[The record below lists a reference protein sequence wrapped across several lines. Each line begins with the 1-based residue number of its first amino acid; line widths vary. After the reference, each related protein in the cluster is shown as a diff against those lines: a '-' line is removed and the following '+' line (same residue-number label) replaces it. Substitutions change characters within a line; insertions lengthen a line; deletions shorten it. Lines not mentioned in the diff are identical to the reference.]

1 MISLLGRSIVLLG
14 LLVAVVGTLV
24 AFVSAA
30 RENRTGMI
38 LARKAAYVFAAT
50 MILATGLME
59 YALLTHDFSVDY
71 VAQVGSRATPTVITI
86 VSLWSALEGSI
97 LLWGLF
103 LGVFTLIFARQSR
116 KLDLQQ
122 SAYSLGVL
130 LAICVFFAFL
140 IASIANPFAPSDPI
154 PLDGP
159 GPNPLLQ
166 NHPLMIIHPPSLYAG
181 FVGMSV
187 PFAIGAG
194 ALLAGRL
201 DVLWM
206 RLLRRWA
213 LVIWS
218 FLTLGILL
226 GGWWSYEVL
235 GWGGYWAWDPV
246 ENGSFMPWLTLTA
259 FLHSAMVT
267 ERRKMFSAWSIVLI
281 LMSFLLTL
289 LGTFLTRSGVLESV
303 HNFAGGAI
311 GPAFFAFIG
320 ITMFFCV
327 VLLALGLDRMP
338 KADRSPQLASRESAF
353 LINNLLLVAFTFTVL
368 LGTLFPLLVEALS
381 ENSDRISVGRPFF
394 DVVSTPICILLLFMM
409 AVGPNMPWGR
419 AKPEDWNRFAN
430 SFIGGLALCGIAYLF
445 GMSSPMGLL
454 TYFVAGMASFV
465 SFQEILR
472 PAWIRRKSKN
482 EAFHIAFSRSLTK
495 DHRRI
500 GGHIAHLGVFLL
512 AISLATAETHRQDT
526 RAALTQNVPQEVFGY
541 ELSYIEK
548 ETVVQPH
555 RTSEV
560 AHIDVANDN
569 GTPLGSLSPRDNTYL
584 SGKMAGQ
591 KIGTPSVRSGFK
603 EDLYITLLRVDES
616 NGVEIASVRVIVQPM
631 MRWLW
636 LGGLIM
642 VAGGLIAAWPKR
654 KERLA

>member
-1 MISLLGRSIVLLG
+1 MISLMGRSIVLIG
-14 LLVAVVGTLV
+14 LLVSVLGMMV

-50 MILATGLME
+50 MIAATLLME

-140 IASIANPFAPSDPI
+140 IASIANPFAPADPV
-154 PLDGP
+154 PTDGP

-201 DVLWM
+201 DVIWM

-267 ERRKMFSAWSIVLI
+267 ERRKMFSSWSVVLI

-303 HNFAGGAI
+303 HNFAEGTI
-311 GPAFFAFIG
+311 GPVFFAFIG
-320 ITMFFCV
+320 ITMVFCV
-327 VLLALGLDRMP
+327 VLLAIGLDRMP

-368 LGTLFPLLVEALS
+368 LGTLFPLLVEAQS
-381 ENSDRISVGRPFF
+381 GDRISVGRPFF
-394 DVVSTPICILLLFMM
+394 DVVSAPICILLLFMM

-419 AKPEDWNRFAN
+419 AKPEDWNRFGRSLA
-430 SFIGGLALCGIAYLF
+430 GGFVLF
-445 GMSSPMGLL
+445 GVAYAFGMRSSLGLM
-454 TYFVAGMASFV
+454 TYFVAGMASYV
-465 SFQEILR
+465 SLQEILR
-472 PAWIRRKSKN
+472 PAWRRRAKKS
-482 EAFHIAFSRSLTK
+482 EALPTAF
-495 DHRRI
+495 
-500 GGHIAHLGVFLL
+500 
-512 AISLATAETHRQDT
+512 
-526 RAALTQNVPQEVFGY
+526 
-541 ELSYIEK
+541 
-548 ETVVQPH
+548 
-555 RTSEV
+555 
-560 AHIDVANDN
+560 
-569 GTPLGSLSPRDNTYL
+569 
-584 SGKMAGQ
+584 
-591 KIGTPSVRSGFK
+591 VRSPHQRPSA
-603 EDLYITLLRVDES
+603 DWWAHRPSRRVS
-616 NGVEIASVRVIVQPM
+616 ARRQSRK
-631 MRWLW
+631 R
-636 LGGLIM
+636 GGPPARHPSGPDTEHP
-642 VAGGLIAAWPKR
+642 AGSFWIRACLHPQRDRRSAPPH
-654 KERLA
+654 L

>member
-1 MISLLGRSIVLLG
+1 MGRSIVLIG
-14 LLVAVVGTLV
+14 LLVSVLGMMV

-38 LARKAAYVFAAT
+38 LARKAAYIFAAT
-50 MILATGLME
+50 MIAATLLME

-140 IASIANPFAPSDPI
+140 IASIANPFAPADPV
-154 PLDGP
+154 PTDGP

-201 DVLWM
+201 DVIWM

-267 ERRKMFSAWSIVLI
+267 ERRKMFSSWSVVLI

-303 HNFAGGAI
+303 HNFAEGTI
-311 GPAFFAFIG
+311 GPVFFAFIG
-320 ITMFFCV
+320 ITMVFCV
-327 VLLALGLDRMP
+327 VLLAIGLDRMP

-368 LGTLFPLLVEALS
+368 LGTLFPLLVEAQS
-381 ENSDRISVGRPFF
+381 GDRISVGRPFF
-394 DVVSTPICILLLFMM
+394 DVVSAPICILLLFMM

-419 AKPEDWNRFAN
+419 AKPEDWNRFGRSLA
-430 SFIGGLALCGIAYLF
+430 GGFVLF
-445 GMSSPMGLL
+445 GVAYAFGMRSSLGLM
-454 TYFVAGMASFV
+454 TYFVAGMASYV
-465 SFQEILR
+465 SLQEILR
-472 PAWIRRKSKN
+472 PAWRRRAKKS
-482 EAFHIAFSRSLTK
+482 EALPTAFVRSLTK

-512 AISLATAETHRQDT
+512 AVSLASAEAHRQDT
-526 RAALTQNVPQEVFGY
+526 RAALTQNTPQEVFGY
-541 ELSYIEK
+541 ELAYTHS

-555 RTSEV
+555 RTSDV
-560 AHIDVANDN
+560 AHIDVLKN
-569 GTPLGSLSPRDNTYL
+569 GTAIDSLSPRDNTYI

-642 VAGGLIAAWPKR
+642 VAGGFIAAWPR
-654 KERLA
+654 PSERTA

>member
-1 MISLLGRSIVLLG
+1 MISLVGRSIVLLG
-14 LLVAVVGTLV
+14 LLVSVLGMLV

-30 RENRTGMI
+30 RENRAGMI

-50 MILATGLME
+50 MIAATLLME

-140 IASIANPFAPSDPI
+140 IASIANPFAPANPV
-154 PLDGP
+154 PTDGP

-201 DVLWM
+201 DVIWM

-267 ERRKMFSAWSIVLI
+267 ERRKMFSSWSIVLI

-303 HNFAGGAI
+303 HNFAEGSI
-311 GPAFFAFIG
+311 GPVFFAFIG
-320 ITMFFCV
+320 ITMVFCV
-327 VLLALGLDRMP
+327 VLLAMGLDRMP

-368 LGTLFPLLVEALS
+368 LGTLFPLLVEAQS
-381 ENSDRISVGRPFF
+381 GDRISVGRPFF
-394 DVVSTPICILLLFMM
+394 DVVSAPICILLLFMM

-419 AKPEDWNRFAN
+419 AKPENWNRFGR
-430 SFIGGLALCGIAYLF
+430 SLIGGFVLF
-445 GMSSPMGLL
+445 GVAFAFGLRSPLGLM
-454 TYFVAGMASFV
+454 TYFVAGMASYV
-465 SFQEILR
+465 SLQEIFR
-472 PAWIRRKSKN
+472 PAWIRRRKKS
-482 EAFHIAFSRSLTK
+482 EALPTAFVRSLTK

-512 AISLATAETHRQDT
+512 AVSLASAESHRQDT
-526 RAALTQNVPQEVFGY
+526 RAALTQNTPQEVFGY
-541 ELSYIEK
+541 ELSYTHS

-555 RTSEV
+555 RTSDV
-560 AHIDVANDN
+560 AHIDVLSD
-569 GTPLGSLSPRDNTYL
+569 GTAIDSLSPRDNTYL

-642 VAGGLIAAWPKR
+642 VAGGFIAAWPR
-654 KERLA
+654 PSERTA